1 MKATFKVIK
10 SHFSSVFGVI
20 VLIGLLTSCAMMKI
34 QETKDTEKLLTA
46 AGFKMTLA
54 NSPAK
59 MEHLKTLTQ
68 NKLVGHT
75 KDGATYYI
83 YADATNL
90 VGHTK
95 DGATYYIYAD
105 ATNCQCF
112 YWGSDQSYQ
121 SFLKLQEQQNLTAQD
136 QMSAEMDTQEKLNW
150 DTMGY
155 GMSGD

>member
-46 AGFKMTLA
+46 VGFKMTLA

-68 NKLVGHT
+68 NKLVGH
-75 KDGATYYI
+75 A
-83 YADATNL
+83 
-90 VGHTK
+90 K

-155 GMSGD
+155 GMSGDSMGFFQ